1 VFLAVR
7 ELRAARGRFT
17 LVAGVIGLI
26 AILSTLLTGLAIGLV
41 DDGVSGLR
49 ALPLTHLAFQP
60 GAESSFSRST
70 LRPDHLRPWDHAQ
83 DVESAPLGVSF
94 FNAETTGGD
103 TLDIAMFGST
113 PGGFLLSAEWG
124 GDGLATE
131 GSVVLS
137 SVYESREVQVGDVVT
152 IAGPERQLRVIGFT
166 DAGSY
171 GHVPIAFTSLSTWQH
186 LVYGDARDL
195 ISAIAIRTDRR
206 DLAVIDRAAG
216 TETDTKSTAYRGSPG
231 FTAETATMT
240 LIRGSLLAISALV
253 VGAFFTVWTV
263 QRTRQIGLM
272 KALGAS
278 NAYVIRDAVAQVTVV
293 LVGATA
299 LGAAVAVGVGQLIH
313 AAVPF
318 RLEPIP
324 VLASSVLLV
333 ALGIG
338 GCLTTI
344 RKIIWIEPIIALT
357 ADH

>member
-1 VFLAVR
+1 
-7 ELRAARGRFT
+7 
-17 LVAGVIGLI
+17 
-26 AILSTLLTGLAIGLV
+26 
-41 DDGVSGLR
+41 
-49 ALPLTHLAFQP
+49 
-60 GAESSFSRST
+60 
-70 LRPDHLRPWDHAQ
+70 
-83 DVESAPLGVSF
+83 
-94 FNAETTGGD
+94 
-103 TLDIAMFGST
+103 MFGST